1 MLERESSFIGELN
14 SWSWSLQIITLERR
28 EFLPEGGSATQVGIF
43 FCIFSVIQ
51 LIYIHRYLLGIY
63 SMPGP
68 GMTVINKLN

>member
-1 MLERESSFIGELN
+1 M
-14 SWSWSLQIITLERR
+14 ITLERR
-28 EFLPEGGSATQVGIF
+28 EFLPEGGTATQVGIF

-51 LIYIHRYLLGIY
+51 LNYIHRYLLGIY